1 MRDKLKLEAG
11 QTVKLVKSRE
21 IGFRGETDVS
31 EYNVL
36 DADGQVVGT
45 VELSEHIAVR
55 GFRKTNTVVQK
66 DAQGN
71 TVVSETWTPTE

>member
-1 MRDKLKLEAG
+1 MRDKLKLEVG
-11 QTVKLVKSRE
+11 QTVKFVKSRE

-36 DADGQVVGT
+36 DANGHVVGT

-71 TVVSETWTPTE
+71 TLVSETWTPTG